1 MLDGLRVEDDFG
13 LDDVDREAPRGD
25 FAADDFVFR
34 DAVLFDV
41 LLAAAER
48 PVFAEREPALLV
60 VRPPADVFDRAE
72 VVARDEDDL
81 ALPLLG
87 ELLLEPAREDELLPL
102 TRDEEDPALL
112 LLRTE
117 LFFDELAPRLDELL
131 LRPPAELF
139 LVDEDPVDDR
149 LLLVLAAPFLPGA
162 LFLADV
168 LRDEPPDD
176 RVLEADLFE
185 PPPDD
190 LELEPE
196 DLFEPADED
205 RDDDALLF
213 EPPLLP
219 ELFDEREL
227 VDFLVVAMR
236 IFPPVDLD
244 IPVHVEPSAIFVP
257 VYLCINLRHH
267 LQ

>member
-1 MLDGLRVEDDFG
+1 MEDDFG
-13 LDDVDREAPRGD
+13 LDDVDRVELRGD

-34 DAVLFDV
+34 DTVLVDV
-41 LLAAAER
+41 LLAAVER
-48 PVFAEREPALLV
+48 PVFAEREPVLLLPLV
-60 VRPPADVFDRAE
+60 VVFDRA
-72 VVARDEDDL
+72 VVVPRDEDDL
-81 ALPLLG
+81 ELTLLG
-87 ELLLEPAREDELLPL
+87 ELLLEPPREDELLPL
-102 TRDEEDPALL
+102 TRDEVDPPLL

-139 LVDEDPVDDR
+139 LVDEEPVDDR
-149 LLLVLAAPFLPGA
+149 LLLVLAAPFLPAA

-168 LRDEPPDD
+168 VRDEPPDD
-176 RVLEADLFE
+176 RVLEADFFE

-205 RDDDALLF
+205 RDDDALLL

-219 ELFDEREL
+219 ELFVEREPA
-227 VDFLVVAMR
+227 DFLVVAMR

-244 IPVHVEPSAIFVP
+244 IPMHVEPSAIFVP